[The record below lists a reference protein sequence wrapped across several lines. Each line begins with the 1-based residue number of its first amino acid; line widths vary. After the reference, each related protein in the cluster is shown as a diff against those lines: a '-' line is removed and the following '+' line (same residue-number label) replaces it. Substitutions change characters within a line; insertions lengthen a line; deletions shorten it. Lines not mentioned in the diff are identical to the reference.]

1 MEIKRK
7 MISTFCEHLKALGA
21 LLNIYDT
28 ILRNY
33 LFIGKLTRPFKN
45 MNKEGT
51 DKTVSTAKASP
62 GKSLSHF
69 LFGNI

>member
-1 MEIKRK
+1 
-7 MISTFCEHLKALGA
+7 MISTFHEHLKALGA

-28 ILRNY
+28 ILRTY

-51 DKTVSTAKASP
+51 VNMYKTVSTAKASP